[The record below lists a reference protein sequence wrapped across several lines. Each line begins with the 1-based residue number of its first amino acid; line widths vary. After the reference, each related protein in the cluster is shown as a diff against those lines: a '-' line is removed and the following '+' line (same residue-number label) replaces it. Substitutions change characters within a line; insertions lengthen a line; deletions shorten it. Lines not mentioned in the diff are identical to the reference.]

1 MPRRIATR
9 ILRPSLSLFGKSLAL
24 VALITTLVAA
34 VLTVKSQRE
43 MRAMALEGL
52 QSLANDATAGLA
64 TRLAGAIK
72 FGKAEAVTAAFA
84 TFGLQESEKFAG
96 GVAVNKGLVQVFA
109 SPDLTEEE
117 VALLSALAQQAS
129 ATGKLAQDPS
139 GLYVA
144 APATTPDKN
153 EINGAVAVLWSA
165 KSTEALIL
173 QSTARSIATVI
184 ILLIGLLGFGGWFM
198 HIALRVPL
206 RRITVAI
213 DAVAGADF
221 LTPIPMVG
229 RHDEVGGIAQSLDL
243 MRHSLAEAEAAR
255 RQHSQ
260 NAELQ
265 RKVVAQLTEGLGR
278 LALGD
283 LTFQLPPDFPEDYA
297 QLKSDFDTAMQNM
310 AEALRSVVAASQK
323 IGDGAAAINRQS
335 GDLSQRTE
343 NQAAALE
350 QTAAALHEL
359 TANVK
364 TAANGAKE
372 IDEVVRRAQTDARD
386 SGAVVEDA
394 VNAMQKIAEFSG
406 QISTIIG
413 VIDDIAFQ
421 TNLLALNAGVE
432 AARAGEAGR
441 GFAVVASEVRAL
453 ALRSSGAAREI
464 KTLINGSA
472 DQVSKGVVLVGETG
486 TALSGIVSR
495 IQEISELMGGIAD
508 GAVSQATSLNEINL
522 GVGQL
527 DQVTQR
533 NAAMVVEAT
542 SASETL
548 AQEAELLVGLTAT
561 FKVDQP
567 TEALSFGQNQ
577 PRRRSA

>member
-1 MPRRIATR
+1 
-9 ILRPSLSLFGKSLAL
+9 
-24 VALITTLVAA
+24 
-34 VLTVKSQRE
+34 
-43 MRAMALEGL
+43 
-52 QSLANDATAGLA
+52 
-64 TRLAGAIK
+64 
-72 FGKAEAVTAAFA
+72 
-84 TFGLQESEKFAG
+84 
-96 GVAVNKGLVQVFA
+96 
-109 SPDLTEEE
+109 
-117 VALLSALAQQAS
+117 
-129 ATGKLAQDPS
+129 
-139 GLYVA
+139 
-144 APATTPDKN
+144 
-153 EINGAVAVLWSA
+153 
-165 KSTEALIL
+165 
-173 QSTARSIATVI
+173 
-184 ILLIGLLGFGGWFM
+184 
-198 HIALRVPL
+198 
-206 RRITVAI
+206 
-213 DAVAGADF
+213 
-221 LTPIPMVG
+221 
-229 RHDEVGGIAQSLDL
+229 
-243 MRHSLAEAEAAR
+243 
-255 RQHSQ
+255 
-260 NAELQ
+260 
-265 RKVVAQLTEGLGR
+265 
-278 LALGD
+278 
-283 LTFQLPPDFPEDYA
+283 
-297 QLKSDFDTAMQNM
+297 
-310 AEALRSVVAASQK
+310 
-323 IGDGAAAINRQS
+323 
-335 GDLSQRTE
+335 
-343 NQAAALE
+343 
-350 QTAAALHEL
+350 
-359 TANVK
+359 
-364 TAANGAKE
+364 
-372 IDEVVRRAQTDARD
+372 
-386 SGAVVEDA
+386 
-394 VNAMQKIAEFSG
+394 MQKIAEFSG